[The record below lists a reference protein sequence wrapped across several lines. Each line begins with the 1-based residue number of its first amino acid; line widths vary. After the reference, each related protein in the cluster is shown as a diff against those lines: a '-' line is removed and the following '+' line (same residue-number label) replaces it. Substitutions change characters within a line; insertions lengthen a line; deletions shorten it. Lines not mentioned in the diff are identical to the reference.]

1 MSYNYKYYKIGE
13 ILVNILNSALSAV
26 SSLQKTVTTKIYNK
40 KSIINNG
47 IADFH
52 ITEVDARV
60 HAQALTMKELETFN
74 NLEVSTTLLKFY
86 IMGDKAEIVDFF
98 KNQDASNSIIVWN
111 NDEYSIYGKISWQS
125 DRWIKVYGVKNMKKR
140 EMMPL

>member
-1 MSYNYKYYKIGE
+1 M
-13 ILVNILNSALSAV
+13 
-26 SSLQKTVTTKIYNK
+26 
-40 KSIINNG
+40 
-47 IADFH
+47 
-52 ITEVDARV
+52 

-98 KNQDASNSIIVWN
+98 KNQDASNSIVIWN